1 MRSSLVLLA
10 ISLCAAPALAQPAA
24 PAARAGN
31 QAIQLPPQLADPA
44 AADRLA
50 NAMQSM
56 SQALLDLKVG
66 GLQAALEGREATSAD
81 KKLTIRDLAR
91 RDDPA
96 FEKRLQQQI
105 AQARPKMEQSIKA
118 LNEALPEVTEDL
130 QRAQRSIERAIANM
144 PDPNYPRR

>member
-10 ISLCAAPALAQPAA
+10 IPFCAAPALAQTPLPAE
-24 PAARAGN
+24 RADH
-31 QAIQLPPQLADPA
+31 QAIELPPQLADPA

-50 NAMQSM
+50 DAMQSV
-56 SQALLDLKVG
+56 SQALLDLRVG
-66 GLQAALEGREATSAD
+66 GLQAALEGRETTPAER
-81 KKLTIRDLAR
+81 KLTIRDLAR
-91 RDDPA
+91 RNDPA

-105 AQARPKMEQSIKA
+105 AEAKPKMERSIRA

>member
-10 ISLCAAPALAQPAA
+10 ISLCAAPAVAQTAA
-24 PAARAGN
+24 PEARADN

-44 AADRLA
+44 TADRLA
-50 NAMQSM
+50 NAIQSM

-66 GLQAALEGREATSAD
+66 RLQAALEGRETTPAD
-81 KKLTIRDLAR
+81 RKLTIRDLAR

-105 AQARPKMEQSIKA
+105 DQARPKIERSMRA

>member
-10 ISLCAAPALAQPAA
+10 ISLCAAPALAQTPARSA
-24 PAARAGN
+24 PDN
-31 QAIQLPPQLADPA
+31 QAIQLPPQLADPTT
-44 AADRLA
+44 ADRLA
-50 NAMQSM
+50 DAMQSM

-66 GLQAALEGREATSAD
+66 RLQAALEGRKTTPAD
-81 KKLTIRDLAR
+81 RNLTIRDLAR

-96 FEKRLQQQI
+96 FEKKLHEQI
-105 AQARPKMEQSIKA
+105 DQARPKMERSIRA